1 MAEKK
6 KAPKEKK
13 KRQAVP
19 VLEFSI
25 ADLLF
30 QQGQISKKVYEDSK
44 AGKYKTIG
52 DMVNSP
58 DNGPA
63 ILDQGDAVVK
73 IKL

>member
-1 MAEKK
+1 MAEQKKATKK
-6 KAPKEKK
+6 K
-13 KRQAVP
+13 AVP
-19 VLEFSI
+19 VLKFSI

-52 DMVNSP
+52 EMVNSP

-63 ILDQGDAVVK
+63 ILRQGDAVAK
-73 IKL
+73 IKI